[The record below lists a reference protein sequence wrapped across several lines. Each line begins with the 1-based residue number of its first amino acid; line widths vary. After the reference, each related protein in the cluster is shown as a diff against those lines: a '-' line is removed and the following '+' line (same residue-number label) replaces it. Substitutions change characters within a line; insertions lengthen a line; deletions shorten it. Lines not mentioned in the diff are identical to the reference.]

1 MSSSNL
7 PRPEPR
13 QQAANIARLKSNV
26 QRVADVV
33 RKLKQQTD
41 VAAFSHEQLRA
52 EFGIS
57 MQQLN
62 VVTGDPCSHG
72 QAYIKPV
79 PPEVVTEWLKKY
91 APEESEDLESFD
103 IDFPDLDATELSPG
117 FDFHEAAELSDLLL
131 NRVKY
136 SKDSDMGVMMG
147 KESHWNEAELPDEC
161 ISLSHSD
168 WEAREP
174 FHQVHPSQYGLDF
187 DCVTKSNPALPHMQ
201 CWLADD
207 LPVKNGP
214 YLSPAELITTLGLAI
229 AKIKAQK
236 YYQPTVI
243 PVSLLI
249 FSILTAYRAVL
260 IQSLFKITVFSCSAR
275 KLRIVQGAINFHT
288 LDLDFRYSPVIDFSV
303 GGLHS
308 NSQNAKAV
316 AGVLGW
322 VLGRP
327 VGQTFPG
334 RNQ

>member
-26 QRVADVV
+26 QRVADIV

-62 VVTGDPCSHG
+62 VATGDPCSHG

-103 IDFPDLDATELSPG
+103 IDFRDLDATELSPG

-136 SKDSDMGVMMG
+136 SKDSKMGVMMG

-187 DCVTKSNPALPHMQ
+187 DCVTTSNPALPHMQ

-207 LPVKNGP
+207 LPIKNGP
-214 YLSPAELITTLGLAI
+214 YLSPAHHDPRSGN
-229 AKIKAQK
+229 
-236 YYQPTVI
+236 
-243 PVSLLI
+243 
-249 FSILTAYRAVL
+249 
-260 IQSLFKITVFSCSAR
+260 R
-275 KLRIVQGAINFHT
+275 K
-288 LDLDFRYSPVIDFSV
+288 D
-303 GGLHS
+303 
-308 NSQNAKAV
+308 
-316 AGVLGW
+316 
-322 VLGRP
+322 
-327 VGQTFPG
+327 
-334 RNQ
+334 